1 MKYAHYIEMRVFS
14 KEEDNE
20 DLINEKIHE
29 LFPFDFEKE
38 KIKTESKTSFG
49 FEDKKIKI
57 LSVEIKRQ
65 RLTTDFLIN
74 LMSKLS
80 DEQKELLL
88 EQLESR
94 LDNSLHFYLR
104 LDKEKL
110 LNNEYFITES
120 GNCFHFTI
128 AIAAYPHKRDVAVA
142 MVKNILEL

>member
-1 MKYAHYIEMRVFS
+1 MRVFS

-20 DLINEKIHE
+20 ELLIEKIHE
-29 LFPFDFEKE
+29 LFPFDFDKE
-38 KIKTESKTSFG
+38 KIKIISKTCYG

-65 RLTTDFLIN
+65 KLTADFLTN
-74 LMSKLS
+74 LIKKIS

-88 EQLESR
+88 RQLESR
-94 LDNSLHFYLR
+94 LDDSLHFFLR
-104 LDKEKL
+104 LDKDKL
-110 LNNEYFITES
+110 LNNEYFITDY

-142 MVKNILEL
+142 MVRDILKLQ